1 MRDFDWITW
10 KQLTILIKRYRKKF
24 KEESEVHSFSFFV
37 AYQNAHRDSGI
48 PYMPLWDK
56 KDQKTKEQLLEEKQ
70 ALFKEVGVNVK

>member
-10 KQLTILIKRYRKKF
+10 RQLTILIKKYRKKF
-24 KEESEVHSFSFFV
+24 KEESEVQSLSFFV
-37 AYQNAHRDSGI
+37 AYKNAHRDSGE

-56 KDQKTKEQLLEEKQ
+56 KEQKTKAQLLEEKE